1 MKHFLKINIVILLIL
16 VTVLSPLVAVS
27 ARGAETAGEYEPFR
41 DGIVSSYYHI
51 DYEKGYIT
59 GIAPGTPVQQLLNVC
74 LPGNAAV
81 SSDRLAT
88 GVTLSVTCAAPV
100 PPETEPTEPPTE
112 ATEPP
117 SETTAPPTEATELPT
132 ETTAPP
138 TEVTEPVTETTAPPM
153 EAAETTAAPAETTG
167 GEPQSQTTA
176 EPETKTH
183 TLTVIVTGDLN
194 GDGHVTITDMLMI
207 KSAVLGETLSE
218 TAALAAD
225 LNYDGK
231 VTITDFLK
239 VKACLLELETV
250 SAGWPA
256 GKKPVDPLLLMTPQ
270 GTQAWAVPGAAFYV
284 SGDESLAVIDRSGT
298 ITAQAKEGSTFVYA
312 LDENDQIITR
322 AMVTV
327 LSEQLT
333 ISLGETTQR
342 LIMGQMLTLTPRFN
356 HLVFLPVTWSSSDP
370 TVVAVNENGALTTV
384 KPGTAVI
391 TATLPHGVKAECTIQ
406 VIPPVTDIAFDR
418 SLYKVKP
425 GSSRTLT
432 VTLTP
437 ADTGEEVIWSS
448 SDTSI
453 ATVDNNGTVTGIA
466 NGTVTITAKG
476 RYSGLYTKCKVKVCN
491 VKQVAITF
499 DDGPSVHTATL
510 LDYLREAQIPATFFM
525 VGNRLESYSNTVKQM
540 VADGHEIGYHSY
552 AHTLHSYL
560 SSKQITADFN
570 KSSEILKELTG
581 AEFTVWR
588 APGGD
593 ISPSILKAIPLP
605 HIMWSVDTRDWET
618 QNSDSNYWYITRARD
633 GDIILLHDLYSPS
646 VNGAI
651 RAMKD
656 MIAGDYEFVTVTELL
671 TRGGKT
677 IENSTNYLNG

>member
-1 MKHFLKINIVILLIL
+1 MKHFLKISVISLLIL
-16 VTVLSPLVAVS
+16 ATVLSPLLAIS
-27 ARGAETAGEYEPFR
+27 ARGAGSVEQYDPYR

-74 LPGNAAV
+74 LPHDAAV
-81 SSDRLAT
+81 SADRLAT

-100 PPETEPTEPPTE
+100 PPETEPPVTTEPST
-112 ATEPP
+112 
-117 SETTAPPTEATELPT
+117 ETTVPPEETTVPST

-138 TEVTEPVTETTAPPM
+138 EETTAPP
-153 EAAETTAAPAETTG
+153 AETTAPPEETAAPVPSPAPAE
-167 GEPQSQTTA
+167 
-176 EPETKTH
+176 PEAKTY

-207 KSAVLGETLSE
+207 KSAILGEPLSE
-218 TAALAAD
+218 LAAVAAD

-239 VKACLLELETV
+239 IKSCLLELETV
-250 SAGWPA
+250 TAGWPV
-256 GKKPVDPLLLMTPQ
+256 GKTPADPLLLMTPH
-270 GTQAWAVPGAAFYV
+270 GTQDWAVDGAAYYV
-284 SGDESLAVIDRSGT
+284 SGDESLAVIDRNGM
-298 ITAQAKEGSTFVYA
+298 ITAQAAEGSAFVYA
-312 LDENDQIITR
+312 LDENEQIITR

-333 ISLGETTQR
+333 ISLGDTEQR
-342 LIMGQMLTLTPRFN
+342 LIMGQMLTLTPKFN
-356 HLVFLPVTWSSSDP
+356 HLVFLPVTWTSSDP
-370 TVVAVNENGALTTV
+370 SVVTVNENGALTTV
-384 KPGTAVI
+384 SPGSAVI
-391 TATLPHGVKAECTIQ
+391 TATLPHGTKAECTIH
-406 VIPPVTDIAFDR
+406 VIPPVTSIEFDR

-425 GSSRTLT
+425 GASRTLT
-432 VTLTP
+432 VSLTP
-437 ADTGEEVIWSS
+437 ADTGEEVVWSS

-453 ATVDNNGTVTGIA
+453 ATVDSNGTVTGIA
-466 NGTVTITAKG
+466 NGTVSIIAKG
-476 RYSGLYTKCKVKVCN
+476 RYSGLYAKCKVKVCN

-510 LDYLREAQIPATFFM
+510 LEYLREADIPATFFM
-525 VGNRLESYSNTVKQM
+525 VGNRLEGYPNTVKQM

-560 SSKQITADFN
+560 TSKKITSDFN
-570 KSSEILKELTG
+570 TSSEILKELTG

-593 ISPSILKAIPLP
+593 ISDSILKAIPLP

-671 TRGGKT
+671 TRDGKP
-677 IENSTNYLNG
+677 IENHTNYLNG